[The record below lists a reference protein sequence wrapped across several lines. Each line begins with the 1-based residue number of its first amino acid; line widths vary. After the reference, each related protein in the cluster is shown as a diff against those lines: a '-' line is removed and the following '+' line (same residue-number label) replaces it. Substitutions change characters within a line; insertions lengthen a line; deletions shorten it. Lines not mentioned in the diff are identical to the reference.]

1 MTVGA
6 LVLPPPGANETERVA
21 QLIWEASRRL
31 LTATRWGR
39 RDIAAEISRALANTR
54 EHPSC
59 TPPMARVINSAL
71 GIALRQFGGATPDL
85 SPLQPDDG
93 EAA

>member
-1 MTVGA
+1 MGA
-6 LVLPPPGANETERVA
+6 LVLPPSGANETERVA

-31 LTATRWGR
+31 MTATRWGR

-54 EHPSC
+54 EHPRC

-71 GIALRQFGGATPDL
+71 GIALSRFGGISPDL
-85 SPLQPDDG
+85 APLQPDDG